1 MSLSDLSSLLTIDL
15 FFQTL
20 MLSTPLILGT
30 LGAYI
35 SQKAGVLNLA
45 IEGIMLIGALVGVL
59 ISGLFLK
66 VGMGDGLNLLLTTLV
81 ILVVGFGCG
90 LFIAVFHLKFKA
102 DIGLTGIV
110 FNMFASGFTVYLLY
124 LVTGDKGVSSSYKS
138 LNYPKID
145 IPIIKDIPIIGDIIS
160 GQYLLTYVAII
171 MVFLMM
177 FIMKKTTFG
186 LRISAVGESPEAV
199 TSVGLSEEK
208 LKLIAISL
216 SGALSALG
224 GASLSMCIFNGFV
237 TEMVAGRGFIA
248 MSANTLGGTPF
259 GGLLVSLLFAF
270 ANSLSISLQIF
281 SKIPTQFINMIPYVL
296 TLVAL
301 VVYSY
306 GKTVKADRGWKK

>member
-1 MSLSDLSSLLTIDL
+1 MGFSSLFTTDL
-15 FFQTL
+15 FFQTI

-45 IEGIMLIGALVGVL
+45 IEGIMLIGALMGVL
-59 ISGLFLK
+59 VSGYFIKL
-66 VGMGDGLNLLLTTLV
+66 GMGNGVNLLLTTFV
-81 ILVVGFGCG
+81 ILAIGFGCG

-138 LNYPKID
+138 LNYPMVE
-145 IPIIKDIPIIGDIIS
+145 IPIIKDIPIIGDIFS
-160 GQYLLTYVAII
+160 GQYLLTYIAIV
-171 MVFLMM
+171 MVFVMM
-177 FIMKKTTFG
+177 FVMKKTTFG
-186 LRISAVGESPEAV
+186 LRIAAVGESPEAV
-199 TSVGLSEEK
+199 TSVGLSEER

-224 GASLSMCIFNGFV
+224 GAALSMCIFNGFV
-237 TEMVAGRGFIA
+237 AEMVAGRGFIA

-270 ANSLSISLQIF
+270 ASAISISLQIG
-281 SKIPTQFINMIPYVL
+281 SKIPSQFIEMIPYAL
-296 TLVAL
+296 TLIAL
-301 VVYSY
+301 VIYSY
-306 GKTVKADRGWKK
+306 GKTAKASKISKK

>member
-1 MSLSDLSSLLTIDL
+1 MSLGELLTTDL
-15 FFQTL
+15 FYKTL

-45 IEGIMLIGALVGVL
+45 IEGIMLIGALTGVL
-59 ISGLFLK
+59 VSGFFIKL
-66 VGMGDGLNLLLTTLV
+66 GMGNGVNLLLTTLV
-81 ILVVGFGCG
+81 ILVIGFGCG

-110 FNMFASGFTVYLLY
+110 FNMFSSGFTVYLLY
-124 LVTGDKGVSSSYKS
+124 LVTGDKGGSSSLIS
-138 LNYPKID
+138 LNYPKVD
-145 IPIIKDIPIIGDIIS
+145 IPIIKNIPIIGDVFS
-160 GQYLLTYVAII
+160 GQYLLTYVAIVL
-171 MVFLMM
+171 VFVMM

-199 TSVGLSEEK
+199 TSVGLSEDK
-208 LKLIAISL
+208 LKLMAISL
-216 SGALSALG
+216 SGAISALG
-224 GASLSMCIFNGFV
+224 GATLSMCIFNGFV

-270 ANSLSISLQIF
+270 ANSLSISLQMA
-281 SKIPTQFINMIPYVL
+281 SKIPSQFIDMIPYVL

-306 GKTVKADRGWKK
+306 GKMVKSSREGKK

>member
-1 MSLSDLSSLLTIDL
+1 MSLNDLLTTQL
-15 FFQTL
+15 FYQTL

-59 ISGLFLK
+59 VSGFFLK
-66 VGMGDGLNLLLTTLV
+66 QGVNNGVNLLLTTII
-81 ILVVGFGCG
+81 ILSIGFGCG

-124 LVTGDKGVSSSYKS
+124 LITGDKGGSSSIVS

-145 IPIIKDIPIIGDIIS
+145 IPVIKNIPVVGGIVS
-160 GQYLLTYVAII
+160 GQFLLTYIAI
-171 MVFLMM
+171 MLVFVMM

-186 LRISAVGESPEAV
+186 LRIAAVGESPEAI
-199 TSVGLSEEK
+199 TSVGLSEDR
-208 LKLIAISL
+208 LKLMAISL
-216 SGALSALG
+216 SGAISALG
-224 GASLSMCIFNGFV
+224 GAALSMGIFNGFV

-270 ANSLSISLQIF
+270 ANSVSISLQMG
-281 SKIPTQFINMIPYVL
+281 SKIPSQFIDMIPYAL
-296 TLVAL
+296 TLIAL

-306 GKTVKADRGWKK
+306 GKKVKASKVIKK

>member
-1 MSLSDLSSLLTIDL
+1 MNLSSIFTTDF

-59 ISGLFLK
+59 VSGLFLK
-66 VGMGDGLNLLLTTLV
+66 MGMGNGVNLLLTTL
-81 ILVVGFGCG
+81 IIIAVGYGCG

-138 LNYPKID
+138 LNYPMVE
-145 IPIIKDIPIIGDIIS
+145 IPIIKNIPVLGDILS
-160 GQYLLTYVAII
+160 GQYLLTYIAIF
-171 MVFLMM
+171 MVILMM

-186 LRISAVGESPEAV
+186 LRIAAVGESPEAV

-208 LKLIAISL
+208 LKLTAISL
-216 SGALSALG
+216 SGAISALG
-224 GASLSMCIFNGFV
+224 GAALSMCIFNGFV

-270 ANSLSISLQIF
+270 ANSLSYALQIS
-281 SKIPTQFINMIPYVL
+281 SKIPSQFIDMIPYVL

-306 GKTVKADRGWKK
+306 GKMLKAKRVTKK